1 MNFEKFDEIVDLQ
14 GLKQDI
20 LNNTGYK
27 KVPYGTYEV
36 EVVKMELTKSKAGNP
51 MVSIWFKIVRGEYS
65 DQLLFLNQVITKGF
79 QIGIVNELLNNMHTS
94 QNVEFMSF
102 TQYSKLL
109 EDIFEEING
118 KFEFA
123 LDYNERK
130 GYDIFRIIE
139 IFQCENI

>member
-14 GLKQDI
+14 GLRQDV
-20 LNNTGYK
+20 LDNTGYK

-36 EVVKMELTKSKAGNP
+36 EVAKMELTESKAGDP

-65 DQLLFLNQVITKGF
+65 GQFLFFNQVVTKGF
-79 QIGIVNELLNNMHTS
+79 QIGIVNELLNNMRTN
-94 QNVEFMSF
+94 QNIEFVSF

-109 EDIFEEING
+109 ENVFEEING
-118 KFEFA
+118 RIEFA

-130 GYDIFRIIE
+130 GYDLFRITE
-139 IFQCENI
+139 VFQCI

>member
-14 GLKQDI
+14 GLRQDV
-20 LNNTGYK
+20 LDNTGYK

-36 EVVKMELTKSKAGNP
+36 EVAKMELTESKAGDP

-65 DQLLFLNQVITKGF
+65 GQFLFFNQVVTKGV
-79 QIGIVNELLNNMHTS
+79 QIGIVNELLNNMRTN
-94 QNVEFMSF
+94 QNIEFMSF

-109 EDIFEEING
+109 ENVFEEING
-118 KFEFA
+118 RIEFA

-130 GYDIFRIIE
+130 GYDLFRVIE
-139 IFQCENI
+139 VFQCV